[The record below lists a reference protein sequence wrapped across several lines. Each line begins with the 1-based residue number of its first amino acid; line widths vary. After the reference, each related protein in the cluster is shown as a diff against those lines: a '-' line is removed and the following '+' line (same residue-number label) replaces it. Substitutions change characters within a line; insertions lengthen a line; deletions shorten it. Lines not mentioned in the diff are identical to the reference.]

1 MPCSLNENVAITDF
15 SLYSIQLKVMEE
27 EWKGRREKKKGDK
40 DDEGRRGVKEGT
52 KPDYLLPQ
60 IIFHTGTDQWA
71 CDHSKLSHIDYEDDR
86 NLKLMNS

>member
-1 MPCSLNENVAITDF
+1 MHFSKMPCSLSENVAITDF

-52 KPDYLLPQ
+52 KNRLFVTQNYIP
-60 IIFHTGTDQWA
+60 HR
-71 CDHSKLSHIDYEDDR
+71 HISMS
-86 NLKLMNS
+86 LWSL